1 LSEGIGIND
10 LDIKFW
16 PKFNILH
23 TLLWNCF
30 CKRD

>member
-23 TLLWNCF
+23 TLL
-30 CKRD
+30 